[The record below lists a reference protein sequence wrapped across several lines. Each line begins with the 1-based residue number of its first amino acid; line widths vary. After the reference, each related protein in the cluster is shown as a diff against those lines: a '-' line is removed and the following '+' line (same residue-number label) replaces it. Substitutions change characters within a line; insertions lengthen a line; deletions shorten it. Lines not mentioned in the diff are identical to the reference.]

1 MTHLKVLH
9 VLHVSNLQLEMTAEK
24 GKKIH
29 LFKGTYVL
37 SILQDLWNVEYFSVQ
52 KNDLSIS

>member
-9 VLHVSNLQLEMTAEK
+9 VLCVSDLQLEMTTEK

-29 LFKGTYVL
+29 LFKGTY
-37 SILQDLWNVEYFSVQ
+37 QELWNLEYFYVQ
-52 KNDLSIS
+52 KK